1 MIGNFIDKIGD
12 WNPQLMREIQGRLKI
27 VPVAITFFLSFLTQL
42 VIFLYQLRE
51 FPGDKYPLSGTYCL
65 EYSVYQQQLKQ
76 IYQKIDQLNR
86 EIAFLKNTKNLE
98 RVSEITQQLTQL
110 HAQQQQIDNY
120 LYRNQFCPL
129 DRINIQLW
137 WQDHWYY
144 IFISLSIVFVFTL
157 LVAGTYLLINNLA
170 QEEHRGTLNFLRLSP
185 QSEATIL
192 IGKML
197 GVPILVYLAIAIA
210 IPLHLWA
217 ARSAHLSWGHIFG
230 FYIVLIASCCF
241 FYSAAL
247 LFSFFSFFW
256 NGLEPF
262 LGSGAVLIFLIVTT
276 NLAYFNNL
284 INTAIDWLI
293 LLSPS
298 IIFWEKFLLLEN
310 LQFFYFPVGKNLL
323 GLLAIHLLNYGLWT
337 YWIWQGLKRV
347 FQKPNAILLSKSQ
360 SYLLTICLQVMVYG
374 FTFQNFK
381 SYCRD
386 DFYAVSLCPY
396 NVYYNIS
403 FEIENNLT
411 LILLLN
417 TVFLLGLIFVISPRR
432 QAVLDWARYRHQNI
446 SNSRLVRRNIW
457 WQDWIWFEKSPSV
470 VAMAINLIITTIPL
484 LILIV
489 VAAILNWNV
498 WLNKIEQD
506 KAILAVAFYIT
517 WMMIYATLAQR
528 MLLLKTPKRS
538 LWAIAIIATV
548 IFLPTILLEVLGI
561 EPSKAPILW
570 LFSTFPWSAFEYST
584 TPTIFIAL
592 FVQLSIL
599 ILLNLELLRQVR
611 LLAESATK
619 ALLAKR

>member
-1 MIGNFIDKIGD
+1 
-12 WNPQLMREIQGRLKI
+12 
-27 VPVAITFFLSFLTQL
+27 
-42 VIFLYQLRE
+42 
-51 FPGDKYPLSGTYCL
+51 
-65 EYSVYQQQLKQ
+65 
-76 IYQKIDQLNR
+76 
-86 EIAFLKNTKNLE
+86 
-98 RVSEITQQLTQL
+98 
-110 HAQQQQIDNY
+110 
-120 LYRNQFCPL
+120 
-129 DRINIQLW
+129 
-137 WQDHWYY
+137 
-144 IFISLSIVFVFTL
+144 
-157 LVAGTYLLINNLA
+157 
-170 QEEHRGTLNFLRLSP
+170 
-185 QSEATIL
+185 
-192 IGKML
+192 ML
-197 GVPILVYLAIAIA
+197 GVPILVYLAIAVA

-262 LGSGAVLIFLIVTT
+262 LGSGAILIFLIVT
-276 NLAYFNNL
+276 LASDNSRVL
-284 INTAIDWLI
+284 SGAVALLRI
-293 LLSPS
+293 LNPS
-298 IIFWEKFLLLEN
+298 YMIFRENFVEK
-310 LQFFYFPVGKNLL
+310 LQFFYFPVGTNLL

-374 FTFQNFK
+374 FTFQNFQ

-403 FEIENNLT
+403 FQIQNNLT

-457 WQDWIWFEKSPSV
+457 WQDWIWFEKSPAV
-470 VAMAINLIITTIPL
+470 VAMAINVMIATIPL

-489 VAAILNWNV
+489 IASILNVRDLWVNQMG
-498 WLNKIEQD
+498 QD
-506 KAILAVAFYIT
+506 KAILGVGFFIT
-517 WMMIYATLAQR
+517 LMIICATLAQR

-538 LWAIAIIATV
+538 FGAIAIIATV
-548 IFLPTILLEVLGI
+548 IFLPTILLELLGI
-561 EPSKAPILW
+561 EPRKTPILW
-570 LFSTFPWSAFEYST
+570 LLSTFPWRAFEYST

-592 FVQLSIL
+592 FVQMSIL

-611 LLAESATK
+611 LLGESATK